1 MNILFMADDLEL
13 LVNGRWET
21 NQRKETTM
29 TEVQK
34 IIASE
39 IVKQRETATRKKNL
53 GMKCEVHIYADEIL
67 SEVLKCVSE
76 IKTMGAV

>member
-1 MNILFMADDLEL
+1 
-13 LVNGRWET
+13 
-21 NQRKETTM
+21 M
-29 TEVQK
+29 TEAQK

-39 IVKQRETATRKKNL
+39 IVKQREAATRKKNL

-76 IKTMGAV
+76 IKTMEAAK